1 MQLGVVYLKL
11 TTQSIQLSNPLYNQT
26 GWNFMSE
33 KFSFG
38 ASSVMREVPPGQTA
52 VIKFNGKAEKVET
65 DWGDKFSYQILIYSH
80 PSYESIPNAGIES
93 VWQSKSQASENLF
106 TALSQ
111 GIKELTKA
119 YEEEKWE
126 LIRSQEGVY
135 FLQQL

>member
-1 MQLGVVYLKL
+1 MKD
-11 TTQSIQLSNPLYNQT
+11 
-26 GWNFMSE
+26 

-38 ASSVMREVPPGQTA
+38 AASVMREVPPGESA
-52 VIKFNGKAEKVET
+52 VISFNGKAEKVET

-80 PSYESIPNAGIES
+80 PSYESIPKAGIKS

-119 YEEEKWE
+119 HEEDKWE

>member
-1 MQLGVVYLKL
+1 
-11 TTQSIQLSNPLYNQT
+11 
-26 GWNFMSE
+26 MSE

-65 DWGDKFSYQILIYSH
+65 DWGDKFSFKILIYSH
-80 PSYESIPNAGIES
+80 PSYPKIDVEGTPLEGEDTFIES
-93 VWQSKSQASENLF
+93 TWQSKSQAAENLLR
-106 TALSQ
+106 ALESGQ
-111 GIKELTKA
+111 KALTKA
-119 YEEEKWE
+119 FEEDKWE